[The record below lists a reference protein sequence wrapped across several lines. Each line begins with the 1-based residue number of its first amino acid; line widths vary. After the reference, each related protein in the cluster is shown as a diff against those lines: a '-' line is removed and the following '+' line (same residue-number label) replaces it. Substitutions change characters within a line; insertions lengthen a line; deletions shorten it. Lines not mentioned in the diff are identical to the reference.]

1 MLPHI
6 FFFNSRFRLG
16 NERSGVAFL
25 FLLLLFSACDGGEA
39 VDNNPLVESIG
50 GDKRDEVAP
59 VSPTYFPMTVGSR
72 WVYRN
77 PDGSE
82 WSREVT
88 ETKKLGANDYHFF
101 SSDPPL
107 QYTQIESLRFPVY
120 AAFLDRLDRRIA
132 HNDINVAVWEII
144 VESGGETPNWV
155 LEMFCDKWG
164 GRKAVCVSTKDK
176 STPGI
181 LTYLYHYNTR
191 VTSHRLTLFPIP
203 LVPGETY
210 NALTLRLRGTCD
222 RPFNIND
229 SQTFHDFEAEVAVL
243 GKIGDDRELVE
254 VSAGAFEDCLKI
266 QYEAKLASY
275 QTVEFRDDG
284 QNAKIAPKVYLKALE
299 SEIRNELTDLLMHLT
314 SKLELQTVWLASGV
328 GPVKIETPDGIA
340 ELIDYEV
347 KTVASGQ

>member
-1 MLPHI
+1 MPIHR
-6 FFFNSRFRLG
+6 FFKTQYPVRIRVW
-16 NERSGVAFL
+16 GVAFL
-25 FLLLLFSACDGGEA
+25 FCILLISGCGGEET
-39 VDNNPLVESIG
+39 VNNPISGPSGKDLDFST
-50 GDKRDEVAP
+50 
-59 VSPTYFPMTVGSR
+59 PTSTVYYPMTVGNR

-82 WSREVT
+82 WAREVA

-107 QYTQIESLRFPVY
+107 QDTRIESLRSPVY
-120 AAFLDRLDRRIA
+120 AAFLDRLDRKIA
-132 HNDINVAVWEII
+132 RNDINAAVWGII
-144 VESGGETPNWV
+144 VESGGETPNWI

-181 LTYLYHYNTR
+181 LTYLYHYNAR
-191 VTSHRLTLFPIP
+191 VTSHRLTLFPFP

-210 NALTLRLRGTCD
+210 NALNLRLRGTCD

-229 SQTFHDFEAEVAVL
+229 SQTFHDFEAEVVVL
-243 GKIGDDRELVE
+243 GKIGDVRELVE

-275 QTVEFRDDG
+275 RTVEFRDDG

-299 SEIRNELTDLLMHLT
+299 SEIRKELTDLLMHLT

-328 GPVKIETPDGIA
+328 GPVKIETPKGIA

-347 KTVASGQ
+347 RTVASGQ